1 MCMRSGNGGNPAV
14 QKIAHRQFFGSRFGM
29 HVDQNG
35 RNVPAQ
41 RVVFQKFFN
50 RLCRTVDGFHK
61 QPPQQLNHQ
70 KLFAVRKL
78 DFRRAAAGQSFRIV
92 KRPDDLFA
100 FVQKGNKL
108 ALLPDVIAGNQH
120 VDAII

>member
-1 MCMRSGNGGNPAV
+1 
-14 QKIAHRQFFGSRFGM
+14 M

-50 RLCRTVDGFHK
+50 HLCRTVDGFHK

-78 DFRRAAAGQSFRIV
+78 DFRCAAAGQSFRIV